1 MNLVTNR
8 DNWRQTLKEYGVD
21 KLSTLM
27 REYRVKRD
35 SENWRISSAVEIL
48 CEHILILE
56 EENERLQ
63 KELSLLL
70 LSQITENDQK
80 LGLYEGTLHE

>member
-1 MNLVTNR
+1 MNLVANR
-8 DNWRQTLKEYGVD
+8 DKWRHVLKECGVD

-27 REYRVKRD
+27 REYRVKRN
-35 SENWRISSAVEIL
+35 SENWRISSTVEIL

-56 EENERLQ
+56 EENKRLQ

-80 LGLYEGTLHE
+80 LGLYE

>member
-1 MNLVTNR
+1 MSLVANR
-8 DNWRQTLKEYGVD
+8 DKWRQDLKEYGVD

-35 SENWRISSAVEIL
+35 SENWRISSTVEIL
-48 CEHILILE
+48 CEYILILE

-80 LGLYEGTLHE
+80 LGLYE

>member
-1 MNLVTNR
+1 MNLVANR
-8 DNWRQTLKEYGVD
+8 DKWRQLLKECGVD

-27 REYRVKRD
+27 REYRVKRN
-35 SENWRISSAVEIL
+35 SENWRISSTVEIL

-56 EENERLQ
+56 EENKRLQ

-80 LGLYEGTLHE
+80 LGLYE

>member
-1 MNLVTNR
+1 MNLVANR
-8 DNWRQTLKEYGVD
+8 DKWRQTLKEYGVD
-21 KLSTLM
+21 KLSTPM
-27 REYRVKRD
+27 SEYRVKRN
-35 SENWRISSAVEIL
+35 SENWRISSIVEIL

-80 LGLYEGTLHE
+80 LGLYEGTIYE

>member
-1 MNLVTNR
+1 MNLITKR
-8 DNWRQTLKEYGVD
+8 DGWRKSIRECGID
-21 KLSTLM
+21 GLSRVM
-27 REYRVKRD
+27 REYRLKRD
-35 SENWRISSAVEIL
+35 SEDWRLSSTVEIL
-48 CEHILILE
+48 CEYILLLE

-80 LGLYEGTLHE
+80 LGLYE

>member
-1 MNLVTNR
+1 MNLVANR
-8 DNWRQTLKEYGVD
+8 DKWRQLLKECGVD

-27 REYRVKRD
+27 REYRVKRN
-35 SENWRISSAVEIL
+35 SENWRISSTVEIL

-80 LGLYEGTLHE
+80 LGLYE

>member
-1 MNLVTNR
+1 MNLVADR
-8 DNWRQTLKEYGVD
+8 DKWRHVLKECGVD
-21 KLSTLM
+21 KLSTPM
-27 REYRVKRD
+27 REYRVKRN

-56 EENERLQ
+56 EENKRLQ

-70 LSQITENDQK
+70 LNQITENDQK
-80 LGLYEGTLHE
+80 LGLYEWSGK

>member
-1 MNLVTNR
+1 MNLVANR
-8 DNWRQTLKEYGVD
+8 DKWRQLLKECGVD

-27 REYRVKRD
+27 REYRVKRN
-35 SENWRISSAVEIL
+35 SENWRISLTVEIL

-80 LGLYEGTLHE
+80 LGLYE

>member
-1 MNLVTNR
+1 MNLVANR
-8 DNWRQTLKEYGVD
+8 DKWRQLLKECGVD
-21 KLSTLM
+21 NLSTLM
-27 REYRVKRD
+27 REYRVKRN
-35 SENWRISSAVEIL
+35 SENWRISSTVEIL

-56 EENERLQ
+56 EENKRLQ

-80 LGLYEGTLHE
+80 LGLYE